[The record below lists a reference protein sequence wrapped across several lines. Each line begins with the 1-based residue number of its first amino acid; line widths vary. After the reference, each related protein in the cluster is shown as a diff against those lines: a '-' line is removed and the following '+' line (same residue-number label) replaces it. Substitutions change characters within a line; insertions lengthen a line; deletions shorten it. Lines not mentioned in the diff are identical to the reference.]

1 MKKYIYGLLAVLSV
15 AAISACGEKEGSEPG
30 NDSNPFI
37 LVNSCELGE
46 SYDPDCDVAVRFAV
60 NDVTSSV
67 YFLSE
72 KTSDYE
78 SRLKS
83 LGESGYA
90 EYVKTN
96 GTQLS
101 TSVATGPTGD
111 SIYETTLTSL
121 YGDYTIVG
129 VAFGKGSEYDLNATT
144 FTGVLWNDVVAGTY
158 RLMGNTNVIG
168 AMGWGGRTKA
178 TTLQVSSIDS
188 KKFRF
193 KDLYGKNAHLYFTLN
208 GNEGKDDDGHFRNFS
223 MTAHSTSAQFGK
235 YGTLMIRDVATWQG
249 DAGYESDNCLYDDNT
264 VYAYVEYYVTAGRVA
279 YGYDAF
285 FPE

>member
-46 SYDPDCDVAVRFAV
+46 RYDPDCDVAVRFAV

-78 SRLKS
+78 LRLKS

-158 RLMGNTNVIG
+158 RLMDNTNVIG

>member
-37 LVNSCELGE
+37 FVNSCELGE

-60 NDVTSSV
+60 NNATSSV
-67 YFLSE
+67 YYLSE

-96 GTQLS
+96 GTQFS

-158 RLMGNTNVIG
+158 RLMDNTNVIG

>member
-15 AAISACGEKEGSEPG
+15 AAISSCGEKEGSEPG
-30 NDSNPFI
+30 NDSNPFVF
-37 LVNSCELGE
+37 VNSCELGD

-158 RLMGNTNVIG
+158 RLMDNTNVIG